1 MAKKISTGSNASAAV
16 AVQAPYIP
24 DLGGGNEN
32 VKALPVVNTKM
43 DSLKTEPFLLWF
55 HPKRW
60 CVIEGQVVPHL
71 QQFPLVPGVCNYTVG
86 KDGKPKVQKHK
97 LEKMEADWIMIEYS
111 WGPGGSYIKQV
122 DARIDGTNETT
133 KIYLP
138 VWANPIAGSTA
149 VKVGSKAYGQWL
161 SSLIEKGLLP
171 KPDAYIGEKKLEEV
185 TNIINA
191 MKKDKIAIPEKLLQ
205 AQQAWEALAK
215 SGEEI
220 LETNLFRLDED
231 EE

>member
-1 MAKKISTGSNASAAV
+1 MAKKISNTV
-16 AVQAPYIP
+16 VQQTEAQPYVP

-43 DSLKTEPFLLWF
+43 DALKTSPFVLWF

-71 QQFPLVPGVCNYTVG
+71 QQFPLIPGVCNYTVG
-86 KDGKPKVQKHK
+86 KDGKPKIAKHK
-97 LEKMEADWIMIEYS
+97 LEKMEGDWIMVEYS

-133 KIYLP
+133 KMYLP
-138 VWANPIAGSTA
+138 VFANPIAGSTS
-149 VKVGSKAYGQWL
+149 VKVQTKAYGAWL
-161 SSLIEKGLLP
+161 SSLMQRGLLP
-171 KPDAYIGEKKLEEV
+171 KPDAYIGEKKLEE
-185 TNIINA
+185 TTIIINA
-191 MKKDKIAIPEKLLQ
+191 MKRDKIAIPEKLLE
-205 AQQAWEALAK
+205 AQKAWETLAK

-220 LETNLFRLDED
+220 LETNLFRLDEGD
-231 EE
+231 ED